1 MSMPASKGTSCKIG
15 IFRSPTGF
23 RTLSSSSSSS
33 SQLDR
38 WKVRCLLSTHR
49 IRWLTFLAASVEVED
64 AVAGLRSS
72 AASAAVSRASPYVR
86 FHFEPAFAIIDVW
99 LILIFLGIDNIVCSG
114 ATHSRLP
121 SESVHTL
128 RCHHRVDLGLAHP
141 RQRLY
146 ITVHKDTRRC
156 RIRNASMSWM
166 RANATDV
173 GSAPLRARCVGSVRL
188 RKR

>member
-23 RTLSSSSSSS
+23 RTLSSSSSS

-99 LILIFLGIDNIVCSG
+99 LILIFLQ
-114 ATHSRLP
+114 
-121 SESVHTL
+121 ESTTQCAAAQPIRGSQVKACII
-128 RCHHRVDLGLAHP
+128 RCPHRADLGFPHP
-141 RQRLY
+141 RQRPY
-146 ITVHKDTRRC
+146 ITVHNDTWRC
-156 RIRNASMSWM
+156 KIRIASLSWM
-166 RANATDV
+166 RANPTEV
-173 GSAPLRARCVGSVRL
+173 GSSPPRARCVGSVRL
-188 RKR
+188 GKR